1 MKHLNRVIFNRLK
14 TSGIYI
20 IFFMF
25 QVYDSMGPSY
35 GPAGIRGPPPNSMS
49 PGGPGPG
56 GMPPMS
62 L

>member
-1 MKHLNRVIFNRLK
+1 
-14 TSGIYI
+14 
-20 IFFMF
+20 MF